1 MSIDPILLSSLFN
14 TLGSVANSGIQHL
27 IKSQIIIHKGAT
39 FYHRASEFEFAFML
53 SLGDESSRS
62 GDILNK
68 IKSITKKPLEFENI
82 IEIYGHGIPQ
92 NENLVNLGIITV
104 EKDKAKIDFGKLI
117 RDVKSGTVFIK
128 VRVKVSEDLKNAL
141 VSSRI
146 NKTSK
151 HFGKERI
158 ETDIEIALDY
168 ANLWKKVFDQF
179 TVRDIEF
186 PFHLEVSTETIV
198 EQIPSKN
205 RKRIISAAEKIG
217 KGEKDVVSFLRIM
230 SESFLSF
237 EKDTRRRQLM
247 DLISVEP
254 DEKFHIKEVYPTMR
268 SMVIARVGHPV
279 ILPGKLMIV
288 TGAAIEGEDV
298 TLRGKLIID
307 LKKFSKIMSDISKDI
322 ENKTQKLKV

>member
-1 MSIDPILLSSLFN
+1 LSFDPIILRSLFN
-14 TLGSVANSGIQHL
+14 SLGSVANNGIQQL
-27 IKSQIIIHKGAT
+27 IDSQIIVHKGAT
-39 FYHRASEFEFAFML
+39 FYHRASEFEFAFLL

-62 GDILNK
+62 GNILKK
-68 IKSITKKPLEFENI
+68 IKSITKKPVEFENI
-82 IEIYGHGIPQ
+82 IEINGHGLPN
-92 NENLVNLGIITV
+92 NENLVNLGIIVV
-104 EKDKAKIDFGKLI
+104 EKDKGRIDFGKLLREI
-117 RDVKSGTVFIK
+117 KSNAVFIK

-151 HFGKERI
+151 YFEKERI

-198 EQIPSKN
+198 EQIPLRS

-217 KGEKDVVSFLRIM
+217 KDQKDAVSFMRIM

-237 EKDTRRRQLM
+237 EKDNRRNQLM
-247 DLISVEP
+247 DLISVVP
-254 DEKFHIKEVYPTMR
+254 DEKFYIKEVYPTMR
-268 SMVIARVGHPV
+268 SMVIAKVGYPV
-279 ILPGKLMIV
+279 ILPGKLMII
-288 TGAAIEGEDV
+288 TGAMLDGDDV
-298 TLRGKLIID
+298 TIRGKLIID
-307 LKKFSKIMSDISKDI
+307 LKKFSKIMSDISNDI
-322 ENKTQKLKV
+322 QNKTQKLKV